1 MYCQPLIFGFFYR
14 VGKLLNSHVFQ
25 RIALATTCIVSYILI
40 LKKPLKLKFNCWE
53 HLKIGPA
60 VFHHENYERTFL
72 NILFVINGT
81 PTRTYLT
88 QCRSHFFLTP
98 TLQTM

>member
-1 MYCQPLIFGFFYR
+1 MG
-14 VGKLLNSHVFQ
+14 
-25 RIALATTCIVSYILI
+25 TCVVSYILI
-40 LKKPLKLKFNCWE
+40 LKKVPRIEVQL
-53 HLKIGPA
+53 HLKIGPV
-60 VFHHENYERTFL
+60 VFHHENYERSFL

-81 PTRTYLT
+81 PTHTYLT